1 MVGAGRAIRSP
12 VWLGH
17 DGLVLRRLLVV
28 LVPLLV
34 ALFVALGVP
43 LGANLAQQ
51 ETQAVYLDRLADTTR
66 FAALADDALR
76 RGRVGALDAE
86 IARHDQVYGIAVAV
100 FATDSRLL
108 LKSRPSFDPDT
119 PGVREGLATA
129 FAGYRRERHGA
140 VWPWRH
146 APMVIVEPVGRDS
159 GVIAAVV
166 TVSPTDRLRAQ
177 VMRRWGELAAL
188 AVLPFLLAVAAG
200 GQLARWVVRPV
211 RDLDR
216 ATLAMAAGRLDAR
229 AVTVA
234 GPPEL
239 RRLAGSF
246 NTMVDT
252 VGRTL
257 KRQRTFVADAS
268 HQLRNPLASLRLA
281 VDNLAGYVE
290 PSGRELH
297 AVAQAEVEE
306 MGAVVD
312 ALLAL
317 TAVEGTGLAA
327 TPQPISS
334 IVDSH
339 RPRWEQMAAAAG
351 MAAVVKV
358 EDGLATYAP
367 AEALGS
373 LLDELVG
380 NACRLSGG
388 STVTVSASLDG
399 PDVVLSVCDDGVGLS
414 EGDRG
419 KAADRFWRGKE
430 EVPGTGLGLAICR
443 ELVAAWGG
451 RLTLHEAKPRG
462 LDARI
467 TLPAVDR

>member
-1 MVGAGRAIRSP
+1 VGHHGQ
-12 VWLGH
+12 
-17 DGLVLRRLLVV
+17 VLRRLLVI

-34 ALFVALGVP
+34 ALFVAFGVP
-43 LGANLAQQ
+43 LAANLAQQ

-76 RGRVGALDAE
+76 RGRMGALGAE
-86 IARHDQVYGIAVAV
+86 ITRHDQVYGIAVAV
-100 FATDSRLL
+100 FRTDGQLVL
-108 LKSRPSFDPDT
+108 TSRPSFDADI
-119 PGVREGLATA
+119 PGVREGLVTA
-129 FAGYRRERHGA
+129 FAGYRSERQG
-140 VWPWRH
+140 VVLPWRH

-166 TVSPTDRLRAQ
+166 TVSPTDQLRSL
-177 VMRRWGELAAL
+177 VLRRWGELAAL
-188 AVLPFLLAVAAG
+188 GFLPFLLAVAAG
-200 GQLARWVVRPV
+200 WQLARWVVRPV

-216 ATLAMAAGRLDAR
+216 AALAMAAGRLDAR

-257 KRQRTFVADAS
+257 RRQRTFVADAS

-290 PSGRELH
+290 PPGRDLH

-327 TPQPISS
+327 TPQPVSS

-339 RPRWEQMAAAAG
+339 LGRWEQMAATAG

-388 STVTVSASLDG
+388 AAVTVSASLDG
-399 PDVVLSVCDDGVGLS
+399 PDVVLSVRDDGIGLA

-451 RLTLHEAKPRG
+451 RLTLHEALPCG

-467 TLPAVDR
+467 TLPAA